1 MTIDESR
8 LNSIIDAY
16 NAEQGSLISI
26 LQDIQAE
33 YTYLPVDALEYVA
46 RRLNIPRVQ
55 VFGVATFFKAF
66 SLKPRGRQL
75 LHVCMGTA
83 CHVRGSEKVKEA
95 LERKLGIKAGDTTSD
110 GEYTLETV
118 NCVGACALGPV
129 VVKNDDYRGQM
140 TPIKVESLLKPK
152 KGLKVN

>member
-8 LNSIIDAY
+8 LDSIIDEY

-26 LQDIQAE
+26 LQDVQAE
-33 YTYLPVDALEYVA
+33 YKYLPKVALEYVA
-46 RRLNIPRVQ
+46 KQLDIPRVQ

-66 SLKPRGRQL
+66 SLKPKGRQQI
-75 LHVCMGTA
+75 HVCMGTA
-83 CHVRGSEKVKEA
+83 CHVRGSKKVLEEF
-95 LERKLGIKAGDTTSD
+95 ERKLGIEAGGTTKD

-129 VVKNDDYRGQM
+129 VVNNEEYHGQM
-140 TPIKVESLLKPK
+140 TPIKVESLLKK
-152 KGLKVN
+152 A

>member
-8 LNSIIDAY
+8 LDSIIDEY

-26 LQDIQAE
+26 LQDVQAE
-33 YTYLPVDALEYVA
+33 YKYLPREALEYVA
-46 RRLNIPRVQ
+46 GRLDIPCVQ

-66 SLKPRGRQL
+66 SLKPKGRRQI
-75 LHVCMGTA
+75 HVCMGTA
-83 CHVRGSEKVKEA
+83 CHVRGSKKVLEEF
-95 LERKLGIKAGDTTSD
+95 ERKLGIEAGSTTKD

-129 VVKNDDYRGQM
+129 VVNNEKYHGQM
-140 TPIKVESLLKPK
+140 TPIKVEDLLK
-152 KGLKVN
+152 KV

>member
-33 YTYLPVDALEYVA
+33 YTYLPVGALEYVA

-83 CHVRGSEKVKEA
+83 CHVRGSKNVLEEF
-95 LERKLGIKAGDTTSD
+95 ERKLGIKAGDTTPDS
-110 GEYTLETV
+110 EYTLETV

-129 VVKNDDYRGQM
+129 VVKNEEYHGQM
-140 TPIKVESLLKPK
+140 TPIKVESLLNPR
-152 KGLKVN
+152 KVRR